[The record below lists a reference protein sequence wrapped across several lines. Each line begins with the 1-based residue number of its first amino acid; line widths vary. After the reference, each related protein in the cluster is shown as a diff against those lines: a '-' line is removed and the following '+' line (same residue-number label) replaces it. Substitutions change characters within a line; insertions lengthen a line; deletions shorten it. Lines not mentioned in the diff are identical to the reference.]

1 MSIASLGRACMEHSL
16 CSPCAPDRRV
26 CAQHAGNASYSACAQ
41 RGVAFKPRKGDA
53 LLFYSLKP
61 NGELDTLSLHGCA
74 CTHFCSPSHMM
85 RRCSADSRP
94 MASWTPCCCTVAF
107 LAVLASSVLVQPCY
121 CVLFLHAALHG
132 AVDKKMVC
140 HVR

>member
-1 MSIASLGRACMEHSL
+1 MSIASLGRACMGHSL

-74 CTHFCSPSHMM
+74 LHALLPHLLM
-85 RRCSADSRP
+85 RRAAVPQTRGRWRAGRPVAVRSRP
-94 MASWTPCCCTVAF
+94 LLRLHPQYW
-107 LAVLASSVLVQPCY
+107 SSHAIVCWFCMQPCM
-121 CVLFLHAALHG
+121 AL
-132 AVDKKMVC
+132 
-140 HVR
+140 